1 MAVSEPTG
9 TGTGTTTE
17 FVLCEKRELE
27 NIGNAIREKTDSS
40 EGMTLKE
47 AEVAIKNFNN
57 VLFGTKKWEAGS
69 VIGNNAPH
77 ILIPCP
83 EWCTDLENLNF
94 LIYTKESITYDTTY
108 FTVLLK
114 IIRDQITLEGFQMN
128 DSTSLTSNKINV
140 KFSDDKIMLIPSGA
154 LYYTLD
160 KEYFYLLW
168 ENS

>member
-1 MAVSEPTG
+1 
-9 TGTGTTTE
+9 
-17 FVLCEKRELE
+17 
-27 NIGNAIREKTDSS
+27 
-40 EGMTLKE
+40 MTLKE
-47 AEVAIKNFNN
+47 AEAAIKNFNN